1 MYVIVADDGPTSTKL
16 NAGGVSGY
24 WDATYGV
31 YSLTYTT
38 LQANGPSQVIVPP
51 PKARVTLF
59 PWVRASR
66 PCNLDRQDRLTD

>member
-1 MYVIVADDGPTSTKL
+1 MTPHNNNNN
-16 NAGGVSGY
+16 NATGGVSGY

-31 YSLTYTT
+31 HSLTYTT

-59 PWVRASR
+59 PWVRASA
-66 PCNLDRQDRLTD
+66 D